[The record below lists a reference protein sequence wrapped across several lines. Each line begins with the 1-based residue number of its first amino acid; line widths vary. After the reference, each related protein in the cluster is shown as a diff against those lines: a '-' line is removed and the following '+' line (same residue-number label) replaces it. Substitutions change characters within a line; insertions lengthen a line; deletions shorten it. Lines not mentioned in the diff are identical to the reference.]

1 MQKWEYLYIYRSRGW
16 AAPEKGHNYH
26 EASKWSTRIYT
37 GGTGKDTNETLS
49 DVLTRLGEEGWE
61 MVAGWPRSSILGG
74 YTVVMAASDYA
85 GFTDEEVILFK
96 RPKE

>member
-1 MQKWEYLYIYRSRGW
+1 MQKWEYLYIYLSRVW

-49 DVLTRLGEEGWE
+49 DVLTKLGEDGLE

-74 YTVVMAASDYA
+74 YTAVMAASDYA